1 MMNVALVT
9 YSTKPRGGVVHTL
22 ELAEALYAD
31 GLAVHI
37 IALGDPRT
45 GFFRDTDVPRT
56 FIPAPAWADT
66 LDERVFT
73 SVDALADG
81 LRPLATEFDILH
93 AQDCIAGR
101 AAARVRDEFPL
112 GKPQRPQVVRTVHH
126 VDDFTTQALIDCQ
139 RQAIIEPDELI
150 VVSRQWQE
158 NLRDEFNLEAT
169 IIYNGVDTEKLAPTD
184 DLDRAALRASIGADS
199 RFLFLTV
206 GGIEPRKGTLEMIE
220 ALAFLKSSMEVP
232 PMLAIIGGHSFQ
244 DYRQYR
250 EGAFARAEELG
261 ISMEDDIVQLG
272 TVSDRDLAN
281 WYHTADAFLF
291 PSVKEGW
298 GLVAM
303 EALAVGLPL
312 IASDIAV
319 FREYLIDGET
329 AILVPPRDSDTLAT
343 AMRRIVEDPRL
354 RERLSAAGREMV
366 QRFTWA
372 RAASDHRIIY
382 DRLSV
387 EPRSAV

>member
-1 MMNVALVT
+1 MNLALVT

-22 ELAEALYAD
+22 ELAEALLAD
-31 GLAVHI
+31 GVAVHI

-45 GFFRDTDVPRT
+45 GFFRETKVPHT

-66 LDERVFT
+66 LDERVFR

-81 LRPLATEFDILH
+81 LRPLAKEFSILH
-93 AQDCIAGR
+93 TQDCIAAR
-101 AAARVRDEFPL
+101 AAARVRDEFRS
-112 GKPQRPQVVRTVHH
+112 GDQQRPCVVRTVHH

-150 VVSRQWQE
+150 VVSREWQGI
-158 NLRDEFNLEAT
+158 LRDEFSLEAT
-169 IIYNGVDTEKLAPTD
+169 VIYNGVNTARLAAD
-184 DLDRAALRASIGADS
+184 EVDRAGLRASIGASS

-206 GGIEPRKGTLEMIE
+206 GGIEPRKGTIEMIE
-220 ALAFLKSSMEVP
+220 ALASLKASMAVSP
-232 PMLAIIGGHSFQ
+232 LLAIVGGHSFQ
-244 DYRQYR
+244 DHTPYRTA
-250 EGAFARAEELG
+250 AFARAEELG
-261 ISMEDDIVQLG
+261 ISMKDDIVQLG
-272 TVSDRDLAN
+272 TVSDRELTA

-312 IASDIAV
+312 IATDIPV
-319 FREYLIDGET
+319 FREYLVDGET
-329 AILVPPRDSDTLAT
+329 AMLVPPSDHDSLAA
-343 AMRRIVEDPRL
+343 AMRLLVEDQSLQNRL
-354 RERLSAAGREMV
+354 AAAGREIV

-372 RAASDHRIIY
+372 QAATDHRRIY
-382 DRLSV
+382 ERLSL
-387 EPRSAV
+387 ERRSAV